1 MIKKSK
7 LISHIFAKRGILP
20 DPGSGNNFL
29 KMDTQPVVYFNFV
42 LFMKGTIVILPE
54 VQLPSILS
62 SYRDVI
68 IGSEAL

>member
-1 MIKKSK
+1 M
-7 LISHIFAKRGILP
+7 
-20 DPGSGNNFL
+20 
-29 KMDTQPVVYFNFV
+29 YFNFV

-68 IGSEAL
+68 IGSLALLESTLKIFFAIVDT